1 MSQLCLSVSCQTFHT
16 ASIRGVLTGAFFI
29 LSCCGLSDFQK
40 VGFHE
45 LWYWHHLGEGAT
57 KALGWSG
64 CGLSAGRKGILITL
78 LKMTGSV
85 LLQTSVDLSPLLHDE
100 A

>member
-1 MSQLCLSVSCQTFHT
+1 M
-16 ASIRGVLTGAFFI
+16 GAFFI

-40 VGFHE
+40 VGLHE
-45 LWYWHHLGEGAT
+45 FWCWHHLGEGAA

-64 CGLSAGRKGILITL
+64 CGLSAGRKENLITL
-78 LKMTGSV
+78 LKMTGFV